1 MSIKNLFLTHSQDF
15 LEHSPHIWKGQI
27 GKTESVILSI
37 VSMGVKKFIFL
48 IIHLLLIICPSSCE
62 NAPCYL
68 PSGSKALC
76 VTISECGH
84 ITTLIG
90 NLQKP
95 LPRDVAL
102 LIRESFF
109 CGNNAGRVFVCC
121 PVDGLVTPAPEP
133 VIEDR
138 NECELQNDIP
148 ATCVLFNKCSPFV
161 EMMANLRK
169 PLPPAVPSIVRSS
182 YLCGV
187 QEENGRKFPK
197 ICCPSEA
204 LGDIAPPAPPP
215 KEEKEMVMNRYGN
228 HPARHLLSQE
238 DTCGNALG
246 KRIVGGQDADLGQYP
261 WLVNLGYKQKGR
273 PGTLYKCG
281 GTLIGARYVL
291 TAAHCVTQLPRSF
304 SLASI
309 RVGEH
314 DLKSDDDCSD
324 DGFCCPAP
332 QDFDVEE
339 VIFHESYGKPKP
351 FQNDIAVIKLS
362 KDVIV
367 NDCASPVCLPF
378 NDDSEVYDTN
388 RFGGEEVETSVA
400 GWGATTGT
408 GRNPATTL
416 QYLVVNVTDSQDCK
430 SIYAERG
437 GVLTPKQI
445 CAGGTPGKDSC
456 VGDSGSGLMRDLLLP
471 DAHFP
476 KSYLIGVV
484 SFGPRMCGTKGV
496 PGVYTRVNSYLD
508 WILDT
513 VKDNN

>member
-1 MSIKNLFLTHSQDF
+1 MGFKVKVLYLIFLN
-15 LEHSPHIWKGQI
+15 
-27 GKTESVILSI
+27 ILSLA
-37 VSMGVKKFIFL
+37 SGK
-48 IIHLLLIICPSSCE
+48 STD
-62 NAPCYL
+62 CYL
-68 PSGSKALC
+68 PSGKAALC
-76 VTISECGH
+76 VTISQCGH
-84 ITTLIG
+84 LTTLIG

-109 CGNNAGRVFVCC
+109 CGHDGGKVFVCC

-133 VIEDR
+133 KAKDK
-138 NECELQNDIP
+138 NECGLQNNLP
-148 ATCVLFNKCSPFV
+148 GTCVLYNKCSPFV

-187 QEENGRKFPK
+187 KEVDGRNFPK
-197 ICCPSEA
+197 VCCPSEA
-204 LGDIAPPAPPP
+204 LHALEPTEPPP
-215 KEEKEMVMNRYGN
+215 KEVKETITNRYGN
-228 HPARHLLSQE
+228 HPARKLLSN
-238 DTCGNALG
+238 DLSCGASLG
-246 KRIVGGQDADLGQYP
+246 KRIVGGQNADLGQYP

-281 GTLIGARYVL
+281 GTLIGPRYVL

-304 SLASI
+304 KLATI

-314 DLKSDDDCSD
+314 DLKSEKDCTE
-324 DGFCCPAP
+324 DGHICSETP

-362 KDVIV
+362 RDIV
-367 NDCASPVCLPF
+367 ENDFASPVCLPF
-378 NDDSEVYDTN
+378 NDDAENYSTN
-388 RFGGEEVETSVA
+388 RFGGEDVETAVA

-408 GRNPATTL
+408 GRNPATIL
-416 QYLVVNVTDSQDCK
+416 QYLTVNVTDSNDCK
-430 SIYAERG
+430 KIYAERG

-456 VGDSGSGLMRDLLLP
+456 VGDSGSGLMRLLQLP
-471 DAHFP
+471 NAFFP

-496 PGVYTRVNSYLD
+496 PGVYTRVNSYMD

-513 VKDNN
+513 VKNVN

>member
-1 MSIKNLFLTHSQDF
+1 MEYRAKVLLFALFQVF
-15 LEHSPHIWKGQI
+15 
-27 GKTESVILSI
+27 
-37 VSMGVKKFIFL
+37 
-48 IIHLLLIICPSSCE
+48 ICPPACGSTACH
-62 NAPCYL
+62 L
-68 PSGSKALC
+68 PSGATALC
-76 VTISECGH
+76 VSISQCGH

-109 CGNNAGRVFVCC
+109 CGNKNGRVFVCC
-121 PVDGLVTPAPEP
+121 PIDGLVTPAPEP
-133 VIEDR
+133 QVEDK
-138 NECELQNDIP
+138 NECGLQNDLS
-148 ATCVLFNKCSPFV
+148 ATCVLYSKCSPFV

-187 QEENGRKFPK
+187 QEVEGRKFPK
-197 ICCPSEA
+197 VCCPTEA
-204 LGDIAPPAPPP
+204 LNDVKPLEPPP
-215 KEEKEMVMNRYGN
+215 KEVKETITNRYGN
-228 HPARHLLSQE
+228 HPGKKLLSN
-238 DTCGNALG
+238 DASCGVALG
-246 KRIVGGQDADLGQYP
+246 ARIVGGQNADLGQYP

-304 SLASI
+304 SLATI

-314 DLKSDDDCSD
+314 DLKSDKDCTE
-324 DGFCCPAP
+324 DGTICTETP
-332 QDFDVEE
+332 QDFDVEK

-351 FQNDIAVIKLS
+351 FQNDIAIIKLS
-362 KDVIV
+362 RDVIE
-367 NDCASPVCLPF
+367 NDFASPVCIPF
-378 NDDSEVYDTN
+378 NDDTENYATN
-388 RFGGEEVETSVA
+388 RFGGEEVETTVA

-408 GRNPATTL
+408 GRNPATIL
-416 QYLVVNVTDSQDCK
+416 QYLAVNVTDSQACK
-430 SIYAERG
+430 KIYAERG

-445 CAGGTPGKDSC
+445 CAGGTPGRDSC

-471 DAHFP
+471 SAHFP

-513 VKDNN
+513 VNDSN